1 MRRDLLSVLRV
12 EIRRRLCGLAAAP
25 EALSSALVRLPL
37 LDAPERILAAVVLLA
52 LLEGCASRP
61 TGVLSPVADT
71 SPATSRVEMLV
82 ATTRGRAAGGT
93 RNDTV
98 LHGDHRV
105 DSAGNCNGRTA
116 SKEFGSHGLPRPGVG
131 YSNDDG
137 SVFDVRLRL
146 FKDRFGIETA
156 PLTGRA
162 GRVRNGASF
171 SFRSREA
178 TEENHLSRPS
188 LVAKTPDQSDGFA
201 TDFCTVAEL
210 NFCDNISCFPLSF

>member
-1 MRRDLLSVLRV
+1 
-12 EIRRRLCGLAAAP
+12 
-25 EALSSALVRLPL
+25 
-37 LDAPERILAAVVLLA
+37 
-52 LLEGCASRP
+52 
-61 TGVLSPVADT
+61 
-71 SPATSRVEMLV
+71 MLV

-98 LHGDHRV
+98 LRGDHRV

-116 SKEFGSHGLPRPGVG
+116 SKEFGSHGLPRPGAG